1 MQLKKKNANNVFVL
15 LIVFASFNL
24 SVASK
29 IIWNRRKIRRYELG
43 LDLVLYKAGG
53 VRVVVV
59 LQLQRQNC
67 LLIAGL
73 QFLFITVKH
82 VDSYSCCVSEI
93 F

>member
-1 MQLKKKNANNVFVL
+1 M
-15 LIVFASFNL
+15 FASFNV

-29 IIWNRRKIRRYELG
+29 MIWNRRKIRKCELG
-43 LDLVLYKAGG
+43 LDWVLVLYRADG

-82 VDSYSCCVSEI
+82 MDSYSCFLSEI
-93 F
+93 CL